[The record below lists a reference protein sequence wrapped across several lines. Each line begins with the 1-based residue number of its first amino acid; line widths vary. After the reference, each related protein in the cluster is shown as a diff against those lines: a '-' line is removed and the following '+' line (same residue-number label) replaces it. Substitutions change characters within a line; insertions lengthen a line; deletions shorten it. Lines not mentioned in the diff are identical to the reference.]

1 MISYS
6 WQQQDIALKL
16 YNNLAENDVMVF
28 IDNYNMTSENNVAQ
42 AIGETI
48 EQASVLLIGLSDDYQ
63 KSIYCRQEALYA
75 FQLKKKLVFLELQK
89 DFKPTGWLGFIQA
102 EHMTYSF
109 YDGVDFDTN
118 FEKLLQ
124 NVEKNLVHSLAA

>member
-1 MISYS
+1 
-6 WQQQDIALKL
+6 
-16 YNNLAENDVMVF
+16 
-28 IDNYNMTSENNVAQ
+28 MTSENNVAQ

-48 EQASVLLIGLSDDYQ
+48 EQASLLLIGLSDDYQ

-89 DFKPTGWLGFIQA
+89 DFKPTGWLSFIQD

-124 NVEKNLVHSLAA
+124 NVEKNLVHSLAS